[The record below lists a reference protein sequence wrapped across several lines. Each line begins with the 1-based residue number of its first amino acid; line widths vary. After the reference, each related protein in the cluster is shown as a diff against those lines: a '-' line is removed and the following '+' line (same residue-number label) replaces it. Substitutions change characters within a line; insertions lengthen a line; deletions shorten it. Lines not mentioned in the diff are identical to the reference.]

1 MRNQQKEVTEIPKI
15 KNEDLQ
21 YSAKNGTNHVIDLDK
36 LHPIENK
43 NSELK
48 TTNGRIING
57 ASINSRVPPTGILI
71 NDQKIPGNKIVG
83 PDGKITTPFPSIIPP
98 NQQHRPAFLRPSLP
112 QQNRM
117 FQPHQVS
124 RDPPVLPSG
133 SNGRP
138 SVIQHT
144 ARHGPPSIYG
154 PPGLYNN
161 ETDPRKRPYPFSDP
175 SNSVISEMQPF
186 PRPSPA
192 HSNSHRS
199 YIQSDLRNFSAPV
212 DSIKRLRMDEGQPP
226 LANHC
231 INKYRPVPVKEETQP
246 EVIDL
251 ECNETLEPVDFSIKP
266 DRTSDD
272 IKTIV
277 PETGPDDGPLCLVT
291 HRRKDVGAGSNS
303 QRRPTPSF
311 QQWQGTPKGAI
322 IPPHP
327 PSPHGVRQA
336 SGINHIV
343 KHDILNHRTS
353 PGTPKPQRPVPHS
366 PVALGQNRQ
375 PSGAGY
381 LYGQPAQTMSAGLST
396 HKGMSPSPNSSRSAS
411 SSSLSVHRQPPVP
424 QQQQQQHS
432 AARSMSSSTPAK
444 PELKVGFVDF
454 LLNASFSF
462 HQLQV
467 QQKKTDEYILQRI
480 DGEQFLRILFSKY
493 QLILLSAVL
502 YAFRLMV

>member
-1 MRNQQKEVTEIPKI
+1 MKHEIEMRNQQKEGAEIPKI
-15 KNEDLQ
+15 KNEGLQ
-21 YSAKNGTNHVIDLDK
+21 YSAKNGTNHVIDK
-36 LHPIENK
+36 IHPIENK

-57 ASINSRVPPTGILI
+57 ASLNSRVPPTGILV

-83 PDGKITTPFPSIIPP
+83 PDGKITTPSEHPSIIPP
-98 NQQHRPAFLRPSLP
+98 NQQNRSAFLRPNLP
-112 QQNRM
+112 QQFAQQHTNRM
-117 FQPHQVS
+117 FLPHQVS
-124 RDPPVLPSG
+124 RDSPVMPSG

-154 PPGLYNN
+154 PPGLYNR

-186 PRPSPA
+186 PRPPPA

-231 INKYRPVPVKEETQP
+231 INKYRPVPVKEEMQP

-277 PETGPDDGPLCLVT
+277 PETGSDDGPLCLVT

-303 QRRPTPSF
+303 HRRPTPSF
-311 QQWQGTPKGAI
+311 QPWQGTPKGAI
-322 IPPHP
+322 IPPPP
-327 PSPHGVRQA
+327 PSPHGVRSA
-336 SGINHIV
+336 SGINHV
-343 KHDILNHRTS
+343 AKHDILNHRTS
-353 PGTPKPQRPVPHS
+353 PRTPKPQRPVPHS

-375 PSGAGY
+375 SSGAGY
-381 LYGQPAQTMSAGLST
+381 LYGQPAQTVSAGLST
-396 HKGMSPSPNSSRSAS
+396 HKGMSPFPNNSRSAATS
-411 SSSLSVHRQPPVP
+411 GLSVHRQPPAPP

-432 AARSMSSSTPAK
+432 TARSISSSTSTK
-444 PELKVGFVDF
+444 PELKVCFVNF
-454 LLNASFSF
+454 FYLM
-462 HQLQV
+462 
-467 QQKKTDEYILQRI
+467 
-480 DGEQFLRILFSKY
+480 LF
-493 QLILLSAVL
+493 IH
-502 YAFRLMV
+502 FTI